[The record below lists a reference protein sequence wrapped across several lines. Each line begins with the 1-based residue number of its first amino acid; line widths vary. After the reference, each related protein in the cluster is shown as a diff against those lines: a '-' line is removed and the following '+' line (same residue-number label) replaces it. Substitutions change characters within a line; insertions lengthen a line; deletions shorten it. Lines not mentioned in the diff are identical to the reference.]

1 MNKVKSIINKI
12 TNILFV
18 FYPFIIY
25 LSLHYQ
31 HVELAIF
38 YLIFLFVLR
47 LITLPKLFS
56 NIKWLSKVVTCFGLL
71 LTIISWL
78 FSKYQLLL
86 FYPVAIN
93 LIFFI
98 VFSYSLT
105 QPQTIIEKFAEMKD
119 RQLPDQAV
127 QYIRNVTIFWCIF
140 FIFNGTIALATCL
153 LENIYWWTIYNG
165 LISYLLIGICLG
177 VEWLIRQKFQR

>member
-31 HVELAIF
+31 HVKLAIF
-38 YLIFLFVLR
+38 YLIFLFVFR

-56 NIKWLSKVVTCFGLL
+56 NIKWLSIVVTCFGLL
-71 LTIISWL
+71 LTVISWL

-86 FYPVAIN
+86 FYPVAVN

-105 QPQTIIEKFAEMKD
+105 QPQTIIEKFARMNNP
-119 RQLPDQAV
+119 QLPDQAIR
-127 QYIRNVTIFWCIF
+127 YKRNVTIFWSLF
-140 FIFNGTIALATCL
+140 FIFNGSVALITCL
-153 LENIYWWTIYNG
+153 LENMYWWTIYNG
-165 LISYLLIGICLG
+165 LISYLLIGICMG
-177 VEWLIRQKFQR
+177 MEWLIRQKFQR